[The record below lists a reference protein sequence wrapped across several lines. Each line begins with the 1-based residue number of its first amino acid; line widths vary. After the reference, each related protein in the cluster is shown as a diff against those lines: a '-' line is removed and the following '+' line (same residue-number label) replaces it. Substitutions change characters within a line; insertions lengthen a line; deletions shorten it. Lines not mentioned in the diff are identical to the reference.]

1 MGETRNNIRETLI
14 IGDRCDEH
22 FLPLSSPRLSFLR
35 EHGVGF
41 SGTSVLRGK
50 YEIHRQTN
58 NAHLIHYTLAGSGW
72 LQTGGQ
78 RTVLEPGHVW
88 ISPEGTAQD
97 YGLKGKSWEI
107 LWFDLRD
114 QAPWSVI
121 KDFGTCIR
129 ESALGDSFKRILD
142 SLLWENQTQG
152 LHADR
157 ITQLLSENMLL
168 YLERELDIQHDS
180 TNHALVTQLHLLFG
194 KVRAQVQYPWSV
206 EQLTQESKLFV
217 SPEHFGRLCVQ
228 HLGVSPMRMVA
239 QLRMEKA
246 RELLRSTSI
255 PLKEIAE
262 QVGYQNYFAFLTA
275 FKRWNGE
282 SPRQFRYHVLP

>member
-1 MGETRNNIRETLI
+1 MGETNKNIRETI
-14 IGDRCDEH
+14 IVGDRCQEH

-35 EHGVGF
+35 EHGVSF

-50 YEIHRQTN
+50 YEIRRRTN

-72 LQTGGQ
+72 LRTD
-78 RTVLEPGHVW
+78 REETVLKPGQVW
-88 ISPEGTAQD
+88 ISPEGAAQE

-107 LWFDLRD
+107 LWFDLQD
-114 QAPWSVI
+114 QSPWSVI

-129 ESALGDSFKRILD
+129 ESVLGRRFKHILD
-142 SLLWENQTQG
+142 STLWETQTSG

-157 ITQLLSENMLL
+157 IIQLLSESILL
-168 YLERELDIQHDS
+168 YLERELDIQYDS
-180 TNHALVTQLHLLFG
+180 TNHTLVSQLHLLFS
-194 KVRAQVQYPWSV
+194 KVRAQVQHPWSV
-206 EQLTQESKLFV
+206 EQLAHESKLFI

-228 HLGVSPMRMVA
+228 HLGISPMRMVA

-255 PLKEIAE
+255 PIKGVAE

-275 FKRWNGE
+275 FKRCNGQ
-282 SPRQFRYHVLP
+282 SPRQFRYNVLP